1 MDQELLMDSNPPAP
15 NKVLVVDDDALIIGE
30 YLRCLGHDFEP
41 DTATATLGDLE
52 KVLFGE
58 ETDARGAAS
67 FEVHSRNQ
75 GEAAVEAV
83 QAAITKKQPYAI
95 VFLDIRMPPGMDGIE
110 AARNIRQLD
119 PNVNIVIVTGSMNPE
134 PENLGKAI
142 PPADK
147 VFFFKKPFHAV
158 ECRQLAAALC
168 GKWHADKALRNANE
182 ELEQRVAE
190 RTAALQKIAYFDPVT
205 RLPNQLLLI
214 EELKILIDKAE
225 ETTGDTVVVLL
236 DIERFSF
243 INETMGYDAGTEL
256 LRSIGNRLSRT
267 FCEEG
272 TEQQTIVGRFGA
284 DEFAIM
290 VRGVETEIAIRELAE
305 VVRETV
311 ESPFLING
319 RDLFLNASIGVA
331 WHPIHGRDA
340 KSVFRC
346 AEAALHRSMRNLN
359 DSITF
364 YHNEMRYRAR
374 YKFDLEAELRGAIE
388 RGQIVPH
395 YQPQQC
401 TQTGEMAG
409 VEALARW
416 IRPDGSIVPP
426 SDFIPLSEEMGVS
439 DLLFES
445 IMGSVC
451 GDIAIW
457 RAHGDWSIPVSVNLS
472 AHQLRNRGLVDLI
485 KGLLGAGS
493 IDQKLIN
500 LELTETVLLEDLT
513 VAQPM
518 LDDLAAFGV
527 GIHIDDFGTGYSSL
541 SYLAQLPVQTLK
553 IDQAFI
559 SQLTDSSANNR
570 VVEAIVALGK
580 AMQLEVIAEGVE
592 TDQQYAI
599 IRRLGCDF
607 AQGYFIA
614 RPMPAEQLLKWLGGY
629 VDTQSI
635 RKRSLIVDIEKGRS

>member
-1 MDQELLMDSNPPAP
+1 MNPGLPTESDPPAP

-30 YLRCLGHDFEP
+30 YLLCLGNEFEP
-41 DTATATLGDLE
+41 ESATATLGDLE

-58 ETDARGAAS
+58 ETDDRGAAS

-83 QAAITKKQPYAI
+83 EAAIAKKQPYAI
-95 VFLDIRMPPGMDGIE
+95 VFLDIRMPPGMNGIE
-110 AARNIRQLD
+110 AAQAIRKLD

-134 PENLGKAI
+134 PENLGKVI

-168 GKWHADKALRNANE
+168 GKWHADMALRNANE

-205 RLPNQLLLI
+205 RLPNQLLII
-214 EELKILIDKAE
+214 EELKVLIDKAE
-225 ETTGDTVVVLL
+225 ETTGDTVVILL

-256 LRSIGNRLSRT
+256 LRSIANRLSRT

-272 TEQQTIVGRFGA
+272 ARQQTIVGRFGA

-290 VRGVETEIAIRELAE
+290 VRGVESDAAIRELAE
-305 VVRETV
+305 SVRETV

-359 DSITF
+359 DPITY

-401 TQTGEMAG
+401 TRSGEVKG

-445 IMGSVC
+445 IMKSVC
-451 GDIAIW
+451 RDIATW
-457 RAHGDWSIPVSVNLS
+457 RMHGDWNIPVSVNLS
-472 AHQLRNRGLVDLI
+472 AHQLRNRNLVGLI
-485 KGLLGAGS
+485 KGLLNRGN
-493 IDQKLIN
+493 INQKLIN
-500 LELTETVLLEDLT
+500 LELTETVLLEDLS

-553 IDQAFI
+553 IDQAFV
-559 SQLTDSSANNR
+559 SQLTESSANNR

-592 TDQQYAI
+592 TDQQYAT

-629 VDTQSI
+629 EDTQSI
-635 RKRSLIVDIEKGRS
+635 KKRSIVVDIDTGGN